1 MHLWRPWIVVGLLA
15 AAAGQAAVVYKWIDA
30 DGVVHYSDQP
40 APGAEKIAM
49 GASSERSGTSFGAK
63 NVTATIAAPKKAPS
77 SPQDYTQFE
86 IASPVPDET
95 FTGNAPVNAHLNLNP
110 SLLPNHAITWYL
122 NGSPVADQSSESV
135 NITLKDLAR
144 GSYSIAATVV
154 DSESGESRSTEGVTF
169 YVREPS
175 MLSPQH
181 K

>member
-1 MHLWRPWIVVGLLA
+1 MHLWRLWIVVGLLA
-15 AAAGQAAVVYKWIDA
+15 TAAGQAAVVYKWIDA

-40 APGAEKIAM
+40 APGAEKIAT
-49 GASSERSGTSFGAK
+49 GVSSARSGTSFGA

-95 FTGNAPVNAHLNLNP
+95 FTGNVPVNVHLNLNP

-122 NGSPVADQSSESV
+122 NGSPVANQSSESV

-154 DSESGESRSTEGVTF
+154 DGVSGESRSTEAVTF